1 MIFALVGN
9 QNCGK
14 TTLFNQLTGSNQHV
28 GNFPGVT
35 VDSKEGVMRG
45 AKGCSVVDLPG
56 IYSLRPYTA
65 EEIVTRDFILNQ
77 KPDGIINIVD
87 ATNIERNLYLTLQ
100 LLEMQIPMVL
110 ALNMMDEV
118 RGNGGTIDV
127 QKMSDELGIPVVPIA
142 AAKNEG
148 IEDLVDSAVRAAR
161 TRTLPK
167 RVDFCDDGPVHRCIH
182 AVSHLIEDHAQAA
195 GMARRFAATK
205 LIEGDEDII
214 SRLLLNQNELEMV
227 EHSIVEMED
236 EGKLDRNAAIA
247 SMRYDYIE
255 RLCSKTVVKCRESR
269 EHLRSVRID
278 RVLTNKYAALP
289 IFVGIMLLIFW
300 LTFDVVGAGLQDLLA
315 LGISRLSTL
324 VDHGLTSYGMNPV
337 VHSLMIDGIFAGVG
351 SVVSFLPIIVV
362 MFFFLSILE
371 DTGYMAR
378 VAFVMDKLLRKIG
391 LSGRSFVPMLIGFGC
406 TVPAVMATRTLPSA
420 RDRRLTILLT
430 PFMSCSAKI
439 PIYAVFTAAFFPQH
453 AVFAMALLYFG
464 GMVVGVLI
472 SLLLNHTVF
481 RGNPVPFVM
490 ELPNYRL
497 PTLKSVA
504 MLLWDKARDF
514 LQRAF
519 TVIFVATLAI
529 WFLES
534 FDLHLNFVTDS
545 SRSLLASVGRILAP
559 VFRPLGFE
567 DWRVTTALIT
577 GFTAKE
583 AVVSTLGILTG
594 AGTEHLSAALSGLF
608 TPLSAVSFLTFTLL
622 YTPCVAAIA
631 AIGRELGGKLRGAVV
646 AVFQCV
652 VAWCVAAGLYQLLL
666 LIV

>member
-148 IEDLVDSAVRAAR
+148 IEDLVESAVRVAH

-236 EGKLDRNAAIA
+236 EGKLCQGIA
-247 SMRYDYIE
+247 E
-255 RLCSKTVVKCRESR
+255 
-269 EHLRSVRID
+269 
-278 RVLTNKYAALP
+278 
-289 IFVGIMLLIFW
+289 
-300 LTFDVVGAGLQDLLA
+300 
-315 LGISRLSTL
+315 
-324 VDHGLTSYGMNPV
+324 
-337 VHSLMIDGIFAGVG
+337 
-351 SVVSFLPIIVV
+351 
-362 MFFFLSILE
+362 
-371 DTGYMAR
+371 
-378 VAFVMDKLLRKIG
+378 
-391 LSGRSFVPMLIGFGC
+391 
-406 TVPAVMATRTLPSA
+406 
-420 RDRRLTILLT
+420 
-430 PFMSCSAKI
+430 
-439 PIYAVFTAAFFPQH
+439 
-453 AVFAMALLYFG
+453 
-464 GMVVGVLI
+464 
-472 SLLLNHTVF
+472 
-481 RGNPVPFVM
+481 
-490 ELPNYRL
+490 
-497 PTLKSVA
+497 
-504 MLLWDKARDF
+504 
-514 LQRAF
+514 
-519 TVIFVATLAI
+519 
-529 WFLES
+529 
-534 FDLHLNFVTDS
+534 
-545 SRSLLASVGRILAP
+545 
-559 VFRPLGFE
+559 
-567 DWRVTTALIT
+567 
-577 GFTAKE
+577 
-583 AVVSTLGILTG
+583 
-594 AGTEHLSAALSGLF
+594 
-608 TPLSAVSFLTFTLL
+608 
-622 YTPCVAAIA
+622 
-631 AIGRELGGKLRGAVV
+631 
-646 AVFQCV
+646 
-652 VAWCVAAGLYQLLL
+652 
-666 LIV
+666 

>member
-148 IEDLVDSAVRAAR
+148 IEELVDSAMRAAR

-167 RVDFCDDGPVHRCIH
+167 RVDFCDEGPVHRCIH

-315 LGISRLSTL
+315 LGISRLSAV
-324 VDHGLTSYGMNPV
+324 VDHGLTAYGMNPV
-337 VHSLMIDGIFAGVG
+337 VHSLIIDGIFAGVG

-453 AVFAMALLYFG
+453 AVLTMALLYFG